1 MKKMTIRYTALFFV
15 FVLIAGC
22 KTFFEEDISN
32 QVVTLL
38 SPATGTSTDIASQT
52 FLWEEIEGA
61 SDYHLQ
67 IVTPSFDSTEA
78 LILDTLV
85 SKDRFTV
92 TLFPSVYEWRVRA
105 ENSAWQTLWTK
116 SQFQIYSTFD
126 LTRQKVNLLSPGL
139 MSNTKNIRFQWDE
152 VVNAKSYSF
161 IAYKD
166 QWDGIIAVIPTKV
179 DTTFLVNVLGDGK
192 YVWGIKA
199 KNSISETLY
208 SQKSLI
214 VDTTPPTVPTLTTP
228 SDTAKIA
235 NMTISFTWNS
245 SDLTSGILQDS
256 LKVFSDSTL
265 TKLVKSVISDSKSAE
280 INFTSRTLYYWTVR
294 SVDKVGNVGKTS
306 NAFRF
311 TIK

>member
-1 MKKMTIRYTALFFV
+1 MTIRYTALIFV

-22 KTFFEEDISN
+22 KTIFEEDISN

-52 FLWEEIEGA
+52 FLWEEVDGA
-61 SDYHLQ
+61 SNYHLQ
-67 IVTPSFDSTEA
+67 IVTPSFELTEA

-85 SKDRFTV
+85 SNVKFTV

-105 ENSAWQTLWTK
+105 ENSAWQTQWTK

-126 LTRQKVNLLSPGL
+126 LTRQKVNLLAPGL

-214 VDTTPPTVPTLTTP
+214 VDTTPPTIPTLISP
-228 SDTAKIA
+228 SDTAKTA
-235 NMTISFTWNS
+235 NTTISFTWNS

-265 TKLVKSVISDSKSAE
+265 TKLVKSVVSDSKSAE
-280 INFTSRTLYYWTVR
+280 ISFTNRTLYYWTVR
-294 SVDKVGNVGKTS
+294 SVDKVGNIGKTS

>member
-1 MKKMTIRYTALFFV
+1 MTIRYTALFFV